1 MTPGLPLQAA
11 STAKASSTGGFSV
24 PGRRV
29 VSPFSSVVRTGIV
42 FGNSYGRTV
51 GHAQRGFGFVEAVV

>member
-29 VSPFSSVVRTGIV
+29 VSPFSSVVRTDVLLEEEGVPVVLGVLFLAI
-42 FGNSYGRTV
+42 
-51 GHAQRGFGFVEAVV
+51 AMAVL